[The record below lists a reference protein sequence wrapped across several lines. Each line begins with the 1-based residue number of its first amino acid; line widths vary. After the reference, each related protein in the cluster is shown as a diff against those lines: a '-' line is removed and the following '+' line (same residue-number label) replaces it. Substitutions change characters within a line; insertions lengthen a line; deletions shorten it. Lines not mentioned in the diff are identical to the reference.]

1 MRWLL
6 VAVGLIAP
14 ISGAAAQEFELPTLR
29 GSQAFAPN
37 APDCC
42 TSWGGFYVG
51 GQVGFGTTSADFSTA
66 TQDLVAQAL
75 NQTTLEA
82 VASVSTWQVLG
93 KAYPSSAT
101 YGFMVGYNVPWESL
115 VLGVEANYNRT
126 NFLANAPVSPL
137 FINTSDGINNYN
149 VNLTGS
155 ASMRITDVLTLR
167 GRAGYVM
174 GNFLPFATFGVAVG
188 RADLARSATVTG
200 QQNPTAP
207 PDPLAC
213 DPVAAPPCI
222 PFAFSQADRR
232 SGAFIYGWAIG
243 GGLEVMVMP
252 HVFLRGEYEA
262 VAFSPIWNITAIV
275 QTARLGTGFKF

>member
-51 GQVGFGTTSADFSTA
+51 GQVGFGVTSADFSTT
-66 TQDLVAQAL
+66 TQDLVAHELRQLA
-75 NQTTLEA
+75 LEA
-82 VASVSTWQVLG
+82 EQSVSSWQVLG
-93 KAYPSSAT
+93 QAHPSSAT
-101 YGFMVGYNVPWESL
+101 YGFFVGYNIPWESL
-115 VLGVEANYNRT
+115 ILGAEANYNRT
-126 NFLANAPVSPL
+126 NFLATAPISPL
-137 FINTSDGINNYN
+137 FINTSAGGHTYN

-155 ASMRITDVLTLR
+155 ASMRVTDILTLR
-167 GRAGYVM
+167 GRAGYEM
-174 GNFLPFATFGVAVG
+174 GNFLPFATLGVAVG
-188 RADLARSATVTG
+188 RADLARSATLTG
-200 QQNPTAP
+200 QQDPTAP

-213 DPVAAPPCI
+213 DPVAAPPCV
-222 PFAFSQADRR
+222 PLSFSEADRR

-262 VAFSPIWNITAIV
+262 VVFSPIWNITAIV
-275 QTARLGTGFKF
+275 QTARLGAGVKF